1 MADEG
6 KQLKVGVP
14 KEVTPGDGRV
24 AMVPSIVPQLTKAG
38 LEVLIEAGAGRD
50 AAFLD
55 DEYKEKG
62 AQICSDRKALFD
74 AADII
79 LQVRGVGANEETGGD
94 DLKMLRK
101 GQILIAFLNPL
112 GNPQAAKQLADAG
125 VTALS
130 MELMPRITR
139 AQSMDALSSMAT
151 VAGYKSVLLAANAL
165 PRMFPM
171 FMTAAGTVAPARVLV
186 IGAGV
191 AGLQAIATS
200 KRLGAVVHAY
210 DIRPAVREQVQSLGA
225 KFVRLELET
234 EDAEDK
240 GGYAKAM
247 DEEFYKRQRILM
259 AKVVATNDVV
269 ISTAA
274 VPGKKAPV
282 LVTEDMVKG
291 MAPGSVIVDLAAEQG
306 GNCELTKAGETV
318 TAHGVTI
325 IGPLNVPA
333 TIPYHAS
340 QMYAKNIQTF
350 LTHLVKDG
358 QLTLDQADEITA
370 ETLVTKDGEVVH
382 PRVQELL

>member
-1 MADEG
+1 MADEA

-14 KEVTPGDGRV
+14 KERFPGDGRV
-24 AMVPSIVPQLTKAG
+24 AMVPGIVPHLTKAG
-38 LEVLIEAGAGRD
+38 LQVMVEAGAGRD

-55 DEYKEKG
+55 NEYTEKG
-62 AQICSDRKALFD
+62 AQIVSDRAALFN

-79 LQVRGVGANEETGGD
+79 LQVRGVGANPETGED
-94 DLKMLRK
+94 DLKQFRK
-101 GQILIAFLNPL
+101 GQTLIAFLDPL

-151 VAGYKSVLLAANAL
+151 VAGYKAVLLAANAL

-171 FMTAAGTVAPARVLV
+171 FMTAAGTVSPARVLV

-225 KFVRLELET
+225 KFVRLELDT
-234 EDAEDK
+234 GDAEDK

-247 DEEFYKRQRILM
+247 DEEFYKRQRVLM
-259 AKVVATNDVV
+259 AKVVGNNDVV

-291 MAPGSVIVDLAAEQG
+291 MAPG
-306 GNCELTKAGETV
+306 
-318 TAHGVTI
+318 
-325 IGPLNVPA
+325 
-333 TIPYHAS
+333 
-340 QMYAKNIQTF
+340 
-350 LTHLVKDG
+350 
-358 QLTLDQADEITA
+358 
-370 ETLVTKDGEVVH
+370 
-382 PRVQELL
+382 